1 MRIENL
7 YVPRAAV
14 EPTASGF
21 DAAALWVARLVWRRA
36 LAGRGVGALLVRP
49 RARDEIKPS
58 ATPKSSARSPR

>member
-1 MRIENL
+1 MRIGNS

-21 DAAALWVARLVWRRA
+21 DAAALWDARLVWRRA